1 MSGYMFCVPL
11 LWPLCIGTVSTSS
24 EWLFPSM
31 LWLRPNHPSTSECAV
46 MCPYDCNHFPFKNLR
61 RIFFFWN
68 WRLASAIG
76 INKLNARQTTHII
89 ITGHDRPCTINCCC
103 GRCVRASRPL
113 APMPLIQVYIS
124 LHNAVYLVD
133 ICIVAEQSNECALSI
148 LVWFVWSASSSH
160 DCLLYRNFSAC
171 LIHPG
176 LPLSTLPLC
185 SATIAQFNSND
196 LFIPV
201 EIFVAHTHTHHIDIY
216 LQ

>member
-1 MSGYMFCVPL
+1 MAMLRFR
-11 LWPLCIGTVSTSS
+11 
-24 EWLFPSM
+24 M
-31 LWLRPNHPSTSECAV
+31 LWLRRNHPSTSECAV

-68 WRLASAIG
+68 WRLASAIA

-89 ITGHDRPCTINCCC
+89 ITGHDRPCINCCW

-148 LVWFVWSASSSH
+148 LVCFVCSASSSH
-160 DCLLYRNFSAC
+160 DLWLLALSKFLCLPHSPRPSFVD
-171 LIHPG
+171 P
-176 LPLSTLPLC
+176 
-185 SATIAQFNSND
+185 ATSRS
-196 LFIPV
+196 
-201 EIFVAHTHTHHIDIY
+201 HHRSI
-216 LQ
+216 